1 VNARALVPAAVAA
14 AALALAVVAVT
25 GSAAVAGAGA
35 VPVVSANVSGWHG
48 TVKPRAIYVGQGGSP
63 FVDRLHWTHWNA
75 TSAWA
80 SGRLWMLENPYCTP
94 TYQCPYT
101 HRYVAV
107 TLSRAVHHG
116 AKLFYT
122 RMKWAYHQRGVR
134 RIQRWYFRTYPGA
147 TVPGWQR

>member
-1 VNARALVPAAVAA
+1 VNARALIPAVAA
-14 AALALAVVAVT
+14 AALAFTLVAIA
-25 GSAAVAGAGA
+25 GSAAVAGAST
-35 VPVVSANVSGWHG
+35 VPVVSANVTGWHG

-80 SGRLWMLENPYCTP
+80 SGELWMIKNLSCTP
-94 TYQCPYT
+94 LYKCPYT
-101 HRYVAV
+101 HRWVAV

-122 RMKWAYHQRGVR
+122 RMRWAYHKGGVR
-134 RIQRWYFRTYPGA
+134 RLQRWSLRSGFWR
-147 TVPGWQR
+147 